1 MKISLTKKLLSRT
14 KNHIICQ
21 TVVPLVVQTD
31 QLLIQRKVSMDFQ
44 VYQKKKWGTCGW
56 RKLIENYFQ
65 KNYLSAHATL
75 NLNICKGSQAKV

>member
-56 RKLIENYFQ
+56 
-65 KNYLSAHATL
+65 
-75 NLNICKGSQAKV
+75 

>member
-14 KNHIICQ
+14 KNHICQ

-56 RKLIENYFQ
+56 
-65 KNYLSAHATL
+65 
-75 NLNICKGSQAKV
+75 